1 MALVAPSERSPTS
14 GSSRCS
20 SSYAV
25 ERAAVHPEPAPRQH
39 AHRLGPRGPV
49 ERGGDLCPPVDDDR
63 LAVGVGD
70 VPAADV
76 AGRVGA
82 GCVDPPEEQRAGRV
96 VDEGASTLP
105 QGVGKVSA
113 GDPVTG
119 RRLQGQGV
127 LAHPGELVAGVLKIG
142 LLAGELQ
149 GRVSGHEE
157 ATSGRPGEGGRE
169 P

>member
-1 MALVAPSERSPTS
+1 VPHLDLPERRQDCSDVLQERLVRPDD
-14 GSSRCS
+14 
-20 SSYAV
+20 
-25 ERAAVHPEPAPRQH
+25 QH
-39 AHRLGPRGPV
+39 TR
-49 ERGGDLCPPVDDDR
+49 
-63 LAVGVGD
+63 VGD

-82 GCVDPPEEQRAGRV
+82 GCVDPPEEQRAARI

-105 QGVGKVSA
+105 QGVGKVLA

-127 LAHPGELVAGVLKIG
+127 LAHPGELVAGVLEIG

-157 ATSGRPGEGGRE
+157 ATSDRPGEGEGNPSRSE
-169 P
+169 LAWTG